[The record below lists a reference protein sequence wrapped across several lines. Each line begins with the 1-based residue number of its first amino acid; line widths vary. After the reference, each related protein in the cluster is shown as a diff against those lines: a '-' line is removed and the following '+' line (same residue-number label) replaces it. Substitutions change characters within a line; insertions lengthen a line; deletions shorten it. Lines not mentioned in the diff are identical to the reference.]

1 MTDQSQYIIRVTA
14 EQFKNV
20 KVVDFMPNRY
30 VTKISGANGAGKT
43 SALEAVFNAL
53 APRKTLSPS
62 LIRQGQKKGFIRIET
77 NTHIITRKL
86 DDKGGSLQIE
96 QKGTNSLVKAP
107 DDWLEGIAGELGFD
121 PLKFMRMKPEEQ
133 FQVLKGLVP
142 MDEDIDSLE
151 IRNENDSETITKRK
165 AEAKRL
171 EAARDQITVDKTLPD
186 EPVDI
191 DALLTEARTITE
203 HNRAIEMQ
211 EREREENRRARD
223 QIVRSIEDRT
233 QRINQL
239 RAEMERLEKANEQE
253 SKQLGAANAEINA
266 WEPLPALKDRRELDE
281 RISAASADNSRIT
294 SNNSRREQREKLD
307 KDVDTIKDELKKL
320 EDGIR
325 ERKLKIARTLEKA
338 KFPIPGLSFETI
350 EEGSGGRERKNPKK
364 IVTYHGIPLGDASSA
379 EQIRVSTAIGM
390 SGKSELRFMVIR
402 EGSLLDE
409 NNMAILEQMAHE
421 NNWQILAEVVDTTG
435 KVGIFMQDG
444 EVAAVNAELDA
455 PAPAPAKKAGKKK
468 NEKQGELIK

>member
-107 DDWLEGIAGELGFD
+107 YDWLEGIAGELGFD

-307 KDVDTIKDELKKL
+307 KDVDTIKD
-320 EDGIR
+320 
-325 ERKLKIARTLEKA
+325 
-338 KFPIPGLSFETI
+338 
-350 EEGSGGRERKNPKK
+350 
-364 IVTYHGIPLGDASSA
+364 
-379 EQIRVSTAIGM
+379 
-390 SGKSELRFMVIR
+390 
-402 EGSLLDE
+402 
-409 NNMAILEQMAHE
+409 
-421 NNWQILAEVVDTTG
+421 
-435 KVGIFMQDG
+435 
-444 EVAAVNAELDA
+444 
-455 PAPAPAKKAGKKK
+455 
-468 NEKQGELIK
+468 